1 MKEDCFMLNALL
13 ITGFFAVMIIV
24 SIIIGTILS
33 KKIK

>member
-1 MKEDCFMLNALL
+1 MLNALL
-13 ITGFFAVMIIV
+13 VTGFFAVVIII

>member
-1 MKEDCFMLNALL
+1 MLNALL
-13 ITGFFAVMIIV
+13 VTGFFAVVIVV

>member
-1 MKEDCFMLNALL
+1 MLNALL
-13 ITGFFAVMIIV
+13 ITGFFAAVIIV